1 MFEVQVQVRG
11 SSSIFKFEV
20 QVRSSS
26 SKFKFEVEVR
36 HYGRNQ
42 LIRLCKRRI
51 RDVEVVR
58 RNPIQRRVVK
68 DDLGGKKEKLRSGGA
83 GPFVRRAL
91 SGLPRCPR
99 CRSAS

>member
-42 LIRLCKRRI
+42 LIRLCKRRV

-58 RNPIQRRVVK
+58 RNPIQRRVVE
-68 DDLGGKKEKLRSGGA
+68 DDLGGKKEKLRS

-99 CRSAS
+99 CRSVS